1 MLSYQ
6 ADNASLSTQLGSFL
20 RLAGL
25 WVLRKRAE
33 FVQAT
38 RQGINAVRPGF
49 VLQYLPPPS
58 SEKQEKP
65 RLPRVG
71 FTASRKVGG
80 AVSRNRAKRR
90 LRAIAQQGLPSIAQV
105 GATYVL
111 IARQRTLTRSFTQ
124 LEQDFSSAL
133 REVHRKSAGSK
144 SSPEDR
150 QSKTA
155 NRG

>member
-1 MLSYQ
+1 M
-6 ADNASLSTQLGSFL
+6 
-20 RLAGL
+20 
-25 WVLRKRAE
+25 LRKRAD

-65 RLPRVG
+65 GLPRVG

-90 LRAIAQQGLPSIAQV
+90 LRELARLQYAARV
-105 GATYVL
+105 VTYVGKRSDGHGSLMLL
-111 IARQRTLTRSFTQ
+111 IKYALLTM
-124 LEQDFSSAL
+124 EI
-133 REVHRKSAGSK
+133 
-144 SSPEDR
+144 
-150 QSKTA
+150 
-155 NRG
+155 

>member
-1 MLSYQ
+1 M
-6 ADNASLSTQLGSFL
+6 
-20 RLAGL
+20 
-25 WVLRKRAE
+25 LRKRAD

-38 RQGINAVRPGF
+38 RQGINVVRPGF

-58 SEKQEKP
+58 SEKQEKHKLP

-111 IARQRTLTRSFTQ
+111 IARQQTLTRGFTQ